1 MTEPRTTSH
10 DEALIAFARTAAE
23 EVADAGSVGEYVG
36 SVDEGGSDVVGDLT
50 AHNFVCLRSGYA
62 GWYWSVSVS
71 AGPTVNDVVLLPGE
85 QAIIAPV
92 WTPYRERIR
101 PGDLGPGDLLPPEA
115 DDIRLVPAWSAG
127 DSQDTVDRY
136 FAREVGLG
144 REWVLSLAGRG
155 IAADRWLDSDY
166 GPNSAIAEQ
175 APATCASCGFLI
187 SLAGP
192 LSDRFGVCANGTAN
206 ADGHVVALTH
216 GCGAHSKAKLSRSA
230 APQALPSP
238 VFDTFNVDEIDS
250 F

>member
-1 MTEPRTTSH
+1 MTEPRPTT
-10 DEALIAFARTAAE
+10 DETLIAFARAAAE
-23 EVADAGSVGEYVG
+23 QAGDPASVGDYAG
-36 SVDEGGSDVVGDLT
+36 LVDETDPEVVGELV
-50 AHNFVCLRSGYA
+50 AHHFVCLQPGYS
-62 GWYWSVSVS
+62 GWYWSVSLS

-85 QAIIAPV
+85 HAIVAPG

-101 PGDLGPGDLLPPEA
+101 PGDLSPGDLLPPEE

-144 REWVLSLAGRG
+144 REWVLSFAGRG
-155 IAADRWLDSDY
+155 LAADRWLDGDY
-166 GPNSAIAEQ
+166 GPKAPIAEQ

-192 LSDRFGVCANGTAN
+192 MSDRFGVCANGMAN

-230 APQALPSP
+230 APQVLPPP
-238 VFDTFNVDEIDS
+238 VLDTLNVDEAVFD
-250 F
+250 